1 VAVVEVAL
9 TVRTAVEEW
18 LSLGLSNRSESTRTT
33 NRHLVEQHVLPYLG
47 SRKLRDLTA
56 QEVDVWLAE
65 LAKSLSTRTLQ
76 AVRSALSRSIS
87 RAVARDRVRRNV
99 VLLTEV
105 PRGQQGRP
113 SHSLTLEQALDV
125 LTRTA
130 ADPLHAYIVVSLL
143 TGALGERPVGHGA

>member
-1 VAVVEVAL
+1 MSDEDGGEGEAARLTRALEDGVPVVEETL
-9 TVRTAVEEW
+9 TVRAAVEEW
-18 LSLGLSNRSESTRTT
+18 LTMGLSNRSESTRGT

-47 SRKLRDLTA
+47 SRKVRDLTA
-56 QEVDVWLAE
+56 QEIDQWLHQ
-65 LAKSLSTRTLQ
+65 LAGSLSTRTLQ

-113 SHSLTLEQALDV
+113 SHSLALQQALDV
-125 LTRTA
+125 LTP
-130 ADPLHAYIVVSLL
+130 D
-143 TGALGERPVGHGA
+143 